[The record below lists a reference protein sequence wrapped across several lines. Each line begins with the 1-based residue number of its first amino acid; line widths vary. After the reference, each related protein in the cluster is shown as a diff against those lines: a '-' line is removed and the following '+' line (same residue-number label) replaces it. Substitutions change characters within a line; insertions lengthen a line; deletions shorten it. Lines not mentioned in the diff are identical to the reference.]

1 MRADRLV
8 ATLLLMQTRGRVT
21 AAEIAAELEVSVA
34 TARRDLEALSAAG
47 VPVYPQPG
55 RHGGWS
61 LVGGAR
67 TDLSGLSAPE
77 ARALFLLAG
86 PSAAS
91 DEAKAA
97 LRKLLRA
104 LPAPFRTEAGAAAAS
119 TLVDPAGW
127 GEEQRPPSGIVGLL
141 QDAVIGRRRIRFT
154 YRSAGRTTD
163 DRSRREPETD
173 TPGHGTPGHGT
184 PGHGTPG
191 HPTPGHGTP
200 GHPTPGHG
208 APGHGTPGDER
219 EADPWG
225 LVDKDDVFY
234 LIAGTVKGRRTFR
247 VDRMGEVTVTGKTF
261 ERPAD
266 FTLDEA
272 WGQVVGRVEDMRA
285 RTWAT
290 LLIAERFVWVLRDH
304 FGRHCEVRETLPDGR
319 ARVRVGAPQARDI
332 ARTLSGWGAA
342 VEVLDPPEVRTELA
356 RIGTE
361 LVELYTSAP
370 PRPSGAT

>member
-8 ATLLLMQTRGRVT
+8 ATLLFMQTRGRVT
-21 AAEIAAELEVSVA
+21 AAEVAAELEVSVA

-67 TDLSGLSAPE
+67 TDLSGLSAAE

-91 DEAKAA
+91 GEEKAA

-104 LPAPFRTEAGAAAAS
+104 LPAPFRTEAEAAAAS
-119 TLVDPAGW
+119 TLIDPARW
-127 GEEQRPPSGIVGLL
+127 GDGERRPAGVAELL
-141 QDAVIGRRRIRFT
+141 QDAVIRRHRIRFT
-154 YRSAGRTTD
+154 YRSARNASDAG
-163 DRSRREPETD
+163 
-173 TPGHGTPGHGT
+173 
-184 PGHGTPG
+184 
-191 HPTPGHGTP
+191 
-200 GHPTPGHG
+200 
-208 APGHGTPGDER
+208 R

-225 LVDKDDVFY
+225 LVAKDDVFY
-234 LIAGTVKGRRTFR
+234 LVAGTSKGRRTFR
-247 VDRMGEVTVTGKTF
+247 VDRMSGLEVTGETF

-272 WGQVVGRVEDMRA
+272 WGEVVSRVEDLRA
-285 RTWAT
+285 RTGAT

-304 FGRHCEVRETLPDGR
+304 FGRHCEVLEVLPDGR

-342 VEVLDPPEVRTELA
+342 VEVLDPPEVRAELA
-356 RIGTE
+356 RIGAE
-361 LVELYTSAP
+361 LVDLYTSAP
-370 PRPSGAT
+370 EGP

>member
-21 AAEIAAELEVSVA
+21 AAELAAELEVSVA

-91 DEAKAA
+91 GEAKAA

-104 LPAPFRTEAGAAAAS
+104 LPAPFRTEAEAAAGA
-119 TLVDPAGW
+119 TLIDPSGW
-127 GEEQRPPSGIVGLL
+127 GEGERRPSDVVAVL
-141 QDAVIGRRRIRFT
+141 QDAVIRHRRIRFT
-154 YRSAGRTTD
+154 YRGAG
-163 DRSRREPETD
+163 SRE
-173 TPGHGTPGHGT
+173 
-184 PGHGTPG
+184 
-191 HPTPGHGTP
+191 
-200 GHPTPGHG
+200 
-208 APGHGTPGDER
+208 AGDER
-219 EADPWG
+219 EAEPWG

-234 LIAGTVKGRRTFR
+234 LIAGTAKGRRTFR
-247 VDRMGEVTVTGKTF
+247 VDRMSAVTVTGETF

-266 FTLDEA
+266 FVLDEA

-290 LLIAERFVWVLRDH
+290 LLILERFVWVLRDH
-304 FGRHCEVRETLPDGR
+304 FGRHCEVLETLPDGR

-342 VEVLDPPEVRTELA
+342 VEVLDPPGVRAELG
-356 RIGTE
+356 RIGAE
-361 LVELYTSAP
+361 LVDLYLTGTGAGEETHSTS
-370 PRPSGAT
+370 